1 MSETQLIQKPFFNGD
16 ITANIKS
23 LGEITSNIADVK
35 EYAKKLNEYYKTII
49 FTDESILVA
58 KEEKKK
64 INKFKNEV
72 FQYRKDIMN
81 QFNEPIRRFEELG
94 KETEA
99 ILKDTYETINSQV
112 ASFEDK
118 QKKIKEQ
125 EIREY
130 FDEYKAFHKLDF
142 VNYEM
147 ANINVTLTA
156 SIKSLKEQAKAFIDK
171 ILDDIQLINT
181 QDYKEEILVE
191 YKQNFNVSKAITT
204 VKNRIAMIERE
215 KQIQEDLKQQ
225 KEDLEQKLSNFPKQE
240 ETILQAPKTED
251 ISETKSKMT
260 FTVCGTIQQ
269 LKLLK
274 QFILENKIEILK

>member
-72 FQYRKDIMN
+72 FQYRKEIMN

-99 ILKDTYETINSQV
+99 ILKDTYETINNQV

-130 FDEYKAFHKLDF
+130 FDEYKTFHKLDF
-142 VNYEM
+142 VSYEM

-156 SIKSLKEQAKAFIDK
+156 SIKSLKEQAKAFMDK

>member
-35 EYAKKLNEYYKTII
+35 EYAKKLNDYYKNII

-72 FQYRKDIMN
+72 FQYRKEIMN

-99 ILKDTYETINSQV
+99 ILKDTYETINNQV
-112 ASFEDK
+112 SSFEDK

-130 FDEYKAFHKLDF
+130 FDEYKTFHKLDF

-191 YKQNFNVSKAITT
+191 YKQNFNVSKAITN

-225 KEDLEQKLSNFPKQE
+225 KEDLEKKLSNFPKQE